1 MWTLNLPSNL
11 MLLKDDTWRIKRNCC
26 WNQNDH
32 CRSGKNML
40 QSFRDFS
47 HLTMLILDR
56 NCWPNP
62 FGWRRESY
70 GFCRWWAG
78 ERLEK
83 ESKIGSD
90 CDQERDIKRSFHLQ
104 CQNITF
110 GKRHGFVSWLYSAHR
125 WKLQVSQI
133 RFFCL
138 SKFDILL
145 FQMWHWFIQW
155 CCLSKHNWRP

>member
-1 MWTLNLPSNL
+1 MTTA
-11 MLLKDDTWRIKRNCC
+11 DQVRIYFKV
-26 WNQNDH
+26 
-32 CRSGKNML
+32 L
-40 QSFRDFS
+40 ETFP

-104 CQNITF
+104 CQNIAF
-110 GKRHGFVSWLYSAHR
+110 SKRHGFVSWLYSAHR